1 MKSYESFIGKRVNE
15 KLKIQPVSK
24 ERLYDATSV
33 PHYRT
38 AEEMKANFK
47 TGDIVIFGIGESIGV
62 FLSFDDLNAKDRYY
76 LHSLDLKSASY
87 NDAKEG
93 LFISYIKIEDTVF
106 RRWTDMYT
114 YEYVQDYKPF
124 NGDLVR
130 EKGLSVVNSVYRIPD
145 LKLPLDVKY
154 FQEPPFDKAKPIW
167 KTLKWLRH

>member
-93 LFISYIKIEDTVF
+93 LFISYIKFGQPDLAGNNG
-106 RRWTDMYT
+106 MYT